1 METDINMVSG
11 AHIRY
16 RLPLRTTRTVNNK
29 GVTFLTYD
37 IFEGFPLRCAVSTRL
52 GGVSEGFLGQMN
64 LSTTRGDDP
73 EHVKENHRILSAAVG
88 YDDSRLVMSDQIHE
102 TKILMVTEEMAHF
115 GVPQRGVDGLMTD
128 VRELPLMTFYA
139 DCVPLMF
146 YDRHN
151 HVIAMCH
158 SGWKGTVAWIGRICL
173 EKMRYEYGSDPDDIY
188 AAIGPS
194 ICQNCYEVDEPL
206 LRAFREAFGASA
218 DKWFAQADRE
228 GHYLL
233 DLAAACRY
241 TIKEAGV
248 PDTQIAMPDLC
259 TCCNPQFLF
268 SHRAS
273 GGKRGNISVV
283 MQLL

>member
-1 METDINMVSG
+1 METDINTVSG
-11 AHIRY
+11 AHVTY
-16 RLPLRTTRTVNNK
+16 RLPQRTTSTVKNK
-29 GVTFLTYD
+29 GVTFLTYN
-37 IFEGFPLRCAVSTRL
+37 IFEGFPIRCAVSTRL
-52 GGVSEGFLGQMN
+52 GGVSVGHLGQMN

-73 EHVKENHRILSAAVG
+73 EHVKENHRLLSEAVG

-102 TKILMVTEEMAHF
+102 TKILKVTEEMAHM
-115 GVPQRGVDGLMTD
+115 GVPERGVDGLMTD
-128 VRELPLMTFYA
+128 VHGLPLMTFYA

-146 YDRHN
+146 YDRQK

-158 SGWKGTVAWIGRICL
+158 SGWKGTVARIGRICL
-173 EKMRYEYGSDPDDIY
+173 EEMHREYGTEPQDVY

-194 ICQNCYEVDEPL
+194 ICQSCYEVDEPL
-206 LRAFREAFGASA
+206 LEAFRKEFG
-218 DKWFAQADRE
+218 AQADAWFLSAHKE

-241 TIKEAGV
+241 TLEKTGV
-248 PDTQIAMPDLC
+248 PGPQIALPDLC

-283 MQLL
+283 MELM